1 MNTNLLLSLE
11 ITALGMGL
19 VFGAIMLLWLMMI
32 VLTALTADKDT
43 STSLSESAL
52 RHAQENASVSPGV
65 DSSTPSI
72 ALTPNP
78 SPKEKGELDHVALLA
93 VAMALA
99 EQGQTSAH
107 PLEQP
112 PTALVSAWQLG
123 MRTRQMSEKGT
134 MKRR

>member
-19 VFGAIMLLWLMMI
+19 VFGAIMLLWLMMV
-32 VLTALTADKDT
+32 VLTALTADK
-43 STSLSESAL
+43 ESPAEEEL
-52 RHAQENASVSPGV
+52 AS
-65 DSSTPSI
+65 DSSI
-72 ALTPNP
+72 VA
-78 SPKEKGELDHVALLA
+78 SPPQADSKLQVALLA
-93 VAMALA
+93 VGMALA

-123 MRTRQMSEKGT
+123 MRTRQMSEKGS

>member
-1 MNTNLLLSLE
+1 MTDLILSLE

-19 VFGAIMLLWLMMI
+19 VFGAIILLWGMMAL
-32 VLTALTADKDT
+32 LTAVTAEK
-43 STSLSESAL
+43 ESPAEEEPAL
-52 RHAQENASVSPGV
+52 RHTQDNASDSPEV
-65 DSSTPSI
+65 DSPPQTDSK
-72 ALTPNP
+72 LQ
-78 SPKEKGELDHVALLA
+78 VALLA

-99 EQGQTSAH
+99 EQGQTSAR